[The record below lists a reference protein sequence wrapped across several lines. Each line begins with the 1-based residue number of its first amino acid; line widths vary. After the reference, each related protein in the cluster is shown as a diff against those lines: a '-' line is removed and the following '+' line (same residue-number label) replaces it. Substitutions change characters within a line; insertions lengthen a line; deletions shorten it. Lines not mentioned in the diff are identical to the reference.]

1 MIEEIREKLQWEVN
15 RDVPRVH
22 CKVFEDNSG
31 ALEMSRLPKMRPRT
45 KHINIRMHHFREHV
59 RLKKISI
66 HKIPTKYQLADIA
79 TKGQPRALFESRRES
94 IMLWADESK
103 SSNELSLQTEHLRAC
118 EIIEQAPELVHQAC
132 SLIAESGK
140 HAMSCVVS
148 LYLGDTICT

>member
-1 MIEEIREKLQWEVN
+1 
-15 RDVPRVH
+15 
-22 CKVFEDNSG
+22 
-31 ALEMSRLPKMRPRT
+31 MRPRT